1 MEKIAAGERLK
12 NTIKVLEV
20 DQAVGAEQL
29 KQQFDRVAESMKP
42 VNLVKNTVKDMIT
55 SPKLGESMLG
65 IATGL
70 VTGYLSKRI
79 VVGTSGNLFRK
90 FIGTTI
96 QVVVTKFIA
105 KHPETIKST
114 ILVILKNI
122 RPKSKER

>member
-29 KQQFDRVAESMKP
+29 KQQFDRVTESMKP
-42 VNLVKNTVKDMIT
+42 VNLIKSTVKDMIT
-55 SPKLGESMLG
+55 SPKLGENMLG
-65 IATGL
+65 NVTGL
-70 VTGYLSKRI
+70 VTGYLSRRI

-90 FIGTTI
+90 FIGTI
-96 QVVVTKFIA
+96 VQVGVTKFIA

-114 ILVILKNI
+114 ILEILKKI

>member
-29 KQQFDRVAESMKP
+29 KQQFDRVIESMKP
-42 VNLVKNTVKDMIT
+42 VNLIKNTVKDMIT
-55 SPKLGESMLG
+55 SPKLGENMLG
-65 IATGL
+65 NVTGL

-90 FIGTTI
+90 FIGTI
-96 QVVVTKFIA
+96 VQVGVTKFIA

-114 ILVILKNI
+114 ILEILKKI
-122 RPKSKER
+122 RPKAKDR

>member
-29 KQQFDRVAESMKP
+29 KQQFDRISESMKP
-42 VNLVKNTVKDMIT
+42 VNLIKNTVKDMIT
-55 SPKLGESMLG
+55 SPKLGESMFG

-90 FIGTTI
+90 FIGTI
-96 QVVVTKFIA
+96 VQVGVTKFIA
-105 KHPETIKST
+105 KHPETIKSS
-114 ILVILKNI
+114 ILEILKKI
-122 RPKSKER
+122 RPKSKDR